1 LRTDGGALC
10 CGDKSNILG
19 TAMTALRLLAIVGAV
34 SVLVGLVMA
43 SFPVLILHH
52 HIGDMNGAGF
62 HPSQFAMAT
71 HLSGIII
78 IGVGAAL
85 LVIAAIINRF
95 SN

>member
-1 LRTDGGALC
+1 
-10 CGDKSNILG
+10 
-19 TAMTALRLLAIVGAV
+19 MTALRLLAIVGAV

-62 HPSQFAMAT
+62 HRSQFAIEA
-71 HLSGIII
+71 HLSGVVLM
-78 IGVGAAL
+78 GVGVVL
-85 LVIAAIINRF
+85 LIVAAIINRF

>member
-1 LRTDGGALC
+1 
-10 CGDKSNILG
+10 
-19 TAMTALRLLAIVGAV
+19 MTALRLLAIVGAV

-52 HIGDMNGAGF
+52 PIGDMNGAGF
-62 HPSQFAMAT
+62 HPSHFAMAA

-78 IGVGAAL
+78 MGVGVIL
-85 LVIAAIINRF
+85 LIVAAIINRF

>member
-1 LRTDGGALC
+1 
-10 CGDKSNILG
+10 
-19 TAMTALRLLAIVGAV
+19 
-34 SVLVGLVMA
+34 MA

>member
-52 HIGDMNGAGF
+52 PIGDMNGAGF
-62 HPSQFAMAT
+62 HPSYFAMAA

-78 IGVGAAL
+78 MGVVVIL
-85 LVIAAIINRF
+85 LIVAAIINRF
-95 SN
+95 SS